1 MSKTT
6 FGRVQLRIM
15 RVLWERGSAK
25 AREISEA
32 LNHEASLAHGPI
44 AHDPIAHS
52 TVHTLLRKL
61 EEKQAIGHRVEERTF
76 VYFPLVEEER
86 ATRSA
91 TRDLIERTF
100 GGSAAGLV
108 AWLLR
113 REKIAPDELREIKK
127 LIDEK
132 SSKRGPRP

>member
-15 RVLWERGSAK
+15 RILWERGTAN
-25 AREISEA
+25 AREISDA
-32 LNHEASLAHGPI
+32 LNRQGPI
-44 AHDPIAHS
+44 AHSPIAHS
-52 TVHTLLRKL
+52 TVQTLLRKL
-61 EEKQAIGHRVEERTF
+61 EEKQAIGHRVQQRTF

-113 REKIAPDELREIKK
+113 REQIAPDELREIKK

-132 SSKRGPRP
+132 SSKRGPR